1 MKKILSILTLCA
13 LYMQSFAQEAY
24 WQDSFVNEDNRL
36 PMHAAYFAYESHAAA
51 EQGMD
56 MSERFLS
63 LNGVWKFNWVCDA
76 DQRPLDFWHTDFNDK
91 GWYDMSVPGIWEMNG
106 YGDPVYLNVGY
117 AWRTWFKNDPPHVPV
132 KQNHVGSYRRE
143 INIPEAWKDKR
154 IVAHF
159 GSVTSNMYLWVNGK
173 YVGYSEDSKM
183 EAEFDL
189 TPYLRP
195 GKNLIAFQ
203 VFRWCDGTYLE
214 DQDYFRLSGVARDCW
229 LYARDKKYRVE
240 DVRITP
246 LLYDDYRKGK
256 LDFTMTFH
264 KQAKGAAV
272 SVMLT
277 SPSGEQVAAVMEKV
291 KGEKLNIVVDAG
303 EVSLWSAETPVL
315 YGVRVDVHSPA
326 GELVETVPFRAG
338 FREVKMKGGQMLV
351 NGKPILIKGVNR
363 HDIDPDHGYYVSRE
377 RMMQDIRIMKENN
390 INALRT
396 SHYPNDPYIYELCDE
411 YGLYVVGEANVESH
425 GMGNYDESL
434 AKWPI
439 YELAHLQRNMR
450 NVQRNWNY
458 PSVILW
464 SMGNEAGDGPNFD
477 KCYDWIKA
485 EDPSRPVYF
494 RARYGRNTDIHCPTY
509 RSYAQ
514 CVEYLE
520 SKPVKPFI
528 QSEFAH
534 AMGNS
539 MGGYKEYWD
548 LIRKYPQ
555 YQGGFIWDFVDQS
568 LRKPGK
574 NGTTVY
580 GYGGDWNPY
589 DPSDWN
595 FCDNGLISP
604 DRVPN
609 PHMGEVKYWHQDIW
623 TELVKDGLKI
633 YNENFFRDL
642 SAYALEWKVL
652 CDGRVVNSGVI
663 SQLDVKPQSDVRLAL
678 PFDMDS
684 LPAEGELILNV
695 AYRLKNAESLLE
707 SGHQVACAEL
717 PLREY
722 KFAEPVVKPAMA
734 DRYTPAYSLTVCD
747 DNEDHILVRGDK
759 VCVDFSRKSGF
770 ITRYDVCGRKVL
782 AEGSFIRPSF
792 WRAQTDNDFG
802 ALSYRKS
809 KLYNQMKIWKNPQF
823 RLKEISFEQGEG
835 LVTVHTVIQMP
846 QAQAVLALDYVI
858 NNAGEISVT
867 YSFDA
872 SEGVDM
878 PMMMRFGM
886 RFSAPSD
893 FDRLK
898 FYGRGPGE
906 NYCDRKA
913 STFVGLYD
921 QMVSD
926 QYYPYIRPQES
937 GTHSDLRWW
946 HLSQISGWGVTV
958 SSDSVFS
965 ASALPYT
972 VEALDEGYAKHQT
985 HSPEVEQS
993 EYTEVCIDKLQMG
1006 LGCIDSWKTLPHK
1019 DYLIPYADYTFRFR
1033 LSPSVKL

>member
-76 DQRPLDFWHTDFNDK
+76 DQRPLDFWHPDFNDK

-509 RSYAQ
+509 RSYA
-514 CVEYLE
+514 
-520 SKPVKPFI
+520 
-528 QSEFAH
+528 
-534 AMGNS
+534 
-539 MGGYKEYWD
+539 
-548 LIRKYPQ
+548 
-555 YQGGFIWDFVDQS
+555 
-568 LRKPGK
+568 
-574 NGTTVY
+574 
-580 GYGGDWNPY
+580 
-589 DPSDWN
+589 
-595 FCDNGLISP
+595 
-604 DRVPN
+604 
-609 PHMGEVKYWHQDIW
+609 
-623 TELVKDGLKI
+623 
-633 YNENFFRDL
+633 
-642 SAYALEWKVL
+642 
-652 CDGRVVNSGVI
+652 
-663 SQLDVKPQSDVRLAL
+663 
-678 PFDMDS
+678 
-684 LPAEGELILNV
+684 
-695 AYRLKNAESLLE
+695 
-707 SGHQVACAEL
+707 
-717 PLREY
+717 
-722 KFAEPVVKPAMA
+722 
-734 DRYTPAYSLTVCD
+734 
-747 DNEDHILVRGDK
+747 
-759 VCVDFSRKSGF
+759 
-770 ITRYDVCGRKVL
+770 
-782 AEGSFIRPSF
+782 
-792 WRAQTDNDFG
+792 
-802 ALSYRKS
+802 
-809 KLYNQMKIWKNPQF
+809 
-823 RLKEISFEQGEG
+823 
-835 LVTVHTVIQMP
+835 
-846 QAQAVLALDYVI
+846 
-858 NNAGEISVT
+858 
-867 YSFDA
+867 
-872 SEGVDM
+872 
-878 PMMMRFGM
+878 
-886 RFSAPSD
+886 
-893 FDRLK
+893 
-898 FYGRGPGE
+898 
-906 NYCDRKA
+906 
-913 STFVGLYD
+913 
-921 QMVSD
+921 
-926 QYYPYIRPQES
+926 
-937 GTHSDLRWW
+937 
-946 HLSQISGWGVTV
+946 
-958 SSDSVFS
+958 
-965 ASALPYT
+965 
-972 VEALDEGYAKHQT
+972 
-985 HSPEVEQS
+985 
-993 EYTEVCIDKLQMG
+993 
-1006 LGCIDSWKTLPHK
+1006 
-1019 DYLIPYADYTFRFR
+1019 
-1033 LSPSVKL
+1033 